1 MPPSSIPIHIEIH
14 IVSFKVLA
22 SRDISL
28 CASVGESITVPTG
41 GGDSMNE
48 GLGEIGN
55 DSSTLYVGGNG
66 VGSAATSDD
75 FYDLGEAVEEG
86 EDVIDVS
93 S

>member
-1 MPPSSIPIHIEIH
+1 M
-14 IVSFKVLA
+14 FA

-28 CASVGESITVPTG
+28 GASVGEYITVPTG
-41 GGDSMNE
+41 GGDSTNE
-48 GLGEIGN
+48 RFGEIGN
-55 DSSTLYVGGNG
+55 DSPTLYGGGNA

-75 FYDLGEAVEEG
+75 FYDLGEAVEEE